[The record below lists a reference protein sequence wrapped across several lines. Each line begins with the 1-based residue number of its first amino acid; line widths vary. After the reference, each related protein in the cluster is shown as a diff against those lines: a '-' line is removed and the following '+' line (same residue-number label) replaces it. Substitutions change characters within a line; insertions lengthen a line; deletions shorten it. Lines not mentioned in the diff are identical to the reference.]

1 MEPKSIYVAQ
11 KQKKSWFNDAKKD
24 EMKAFV
30 GALFF
35 MAIHRQ
41 PNFEHYFSRDCS
53 CNTKCFYQKQIL
65 AAVAEVLFDWQFN
78 ESYDKLYKLRPII
91 NVMNEK
97 FKQVYNIVSG
107 GGGG

>member
-1 MEPKSIYVAQ
+1 MEQNSFYVAQ

-41 PNFEHYFSRDCS
+41 PNFEHYFSRDWVFTVPAIQNVFTRS
-53 CNTKCFYQKQIL
+53 RFWQLWQNFYLTDNSMRVMI
-65 AAVAEVLFDWQFN
+65 N
-78 ESYDKLYKLRPII
+78 CTNYD
-91 NVMNEK
+91 
-97 FKQVYNIVSG
+97 Q
-107 GGGG
+107 